1 MTDIQ
6 ADTKL
11 ETKPLTPE
19 QAAETFKAIDEQVS
33 GVIVG
38 QRELI
43 RSVLICLLAE
53 GHALVEGAPG
63 LGKTELLK
71 ALGSACGLQYARIQF
86 TPDLMPADIV
96 GTQVL
101 EDAADGRRTFAFRPG
116 PLFAG
121 FVLADEINRATPKTQ
136 SALLEAMAERT
147 ITVAGSTRPLPRPF
161 LVMATQN
168 PIEMDGTYPLPE
180 AQLDR
185 FLLKAVVPYPT
196 SNDLLEILGRT
207 TVGFRKPV
215 TAVAT
220 PEILQQA
227 VQLARNIPVTM
238 HIGQHIVDLIMA
250 TQPTSSGAPEN
261 IKRYVRV
268 GASPRGAQ
276 SMMLAAKATALLDGR
291 PNVRVEDARAVAR
304 AVLRHRLITGY
315 EAAAD
320 GITGDDLIESVLEAV
335 PAPLVAVRGT

>member
-1 MTDIQ
+1 MTDVS
-6 ADTKL
+6 
-11 ETKPLTPE
+11 LTPE

-53 GHALVEGAPG
+53 GHALVEGVPG

-71 ALGSACGLQYARIQF
+71 ALGGACGLQYARIQF

-101 EDAADGRRTFAFRPG
+101 EETAEGRRSFAFRPG

-147 ITVAGSTRPLPRPF
+147 ITVAGATRPLPRPF

-168 PIEMDGTYPLPE
+168 PVEMDGTYPLPE
-180 AQLDR
+180 AQLER
-185 FLLKAVVPYPT
+185 FLLKALVPYPT
-196 SNDLLEILGRT
+196 GPDLLEILGRT
-207 TVGFRKPV
+207 TVGVRKPV
-215 TAVAT
+215 KSVST
-220 PEILQQA
+220 PEVLQQA
-227 VQLARNIPVTM
+227 VQLARSIPVTI
-238 HIGQHIVDLIMA
+238 HIGQHIVDLVMA
-250 TQPTSSGAPEN
+250 TQPTSASAPDAV
-261 IKRYVRV
+261 KRYVRV
-268 GASPRGAQ
+268 GSSPRGAQ
-276 SMMLAAKATALLDGR
+276 SLMLAAKATALIEGR
-291 PNVRVEDARAVAR
+291 PNVRVEDVRAVANS
-304 AVLRHRLITGY
+304 VLRHRLITGY

-320 GITGDDLIESVLEAV
+320 GVSGDDLIDAVLDAV
-335 PAPLVAVRGT
+335 PAPVVAVRGT